1 MTISPDSSRRT
12 RFSKWFETRVRAG
25 GEGVGAV
32 PGSMARGAYQ
42 SRGGGGGG
50 GRERE
55 EGGEGEAEKWPATW
69 VSAVCSRPIVEFS
82 FGTWPFGV
90 RPSSLRAIESARTRP
105 PILLVSFL
113 VPFIRAAACGQ
124 NMLAF
129 PVRRS
134 RVHMSRDNQSST
146 PFLSS
151 LLPPLGSEVFMRG
164 RGTKVLALRV
174 YLYGKISFLWKIFNF

>member
-25 GEGVGAV
+25 GRGLGPFQDPWPVERINH
-32 PGSMARGAYQ
+32 MA
-42 SRGGGGGG
+42 
-50 GRERE
+50 EEE
-55 EGGEGEAEKWPATW
+55 EGGEREREGGGGGEAEKWPATW

-113 VPFIRAAACGQ
+113 VPFIRAAARGQ

-146 PFLSS
+146 PFLSP
-151 LLPPLGSEVFMRG
+151 PPLGSEVFMRG